1 MVVQQ
6 TLCVESKTVQTGVCT
21 CCVIGVLGM
30 SFLKKTA
37 LIMRLRPDLIFGF
50 CMLFLYI
57 SCFVN
62 IYIYIYIYICMYVCI
77 DVSLFQFVLLCFDFF
92 FFDKNEGG

>member
-62 IYIYIYIYICMYVCI
+62 IYIYIYVCMYVCI